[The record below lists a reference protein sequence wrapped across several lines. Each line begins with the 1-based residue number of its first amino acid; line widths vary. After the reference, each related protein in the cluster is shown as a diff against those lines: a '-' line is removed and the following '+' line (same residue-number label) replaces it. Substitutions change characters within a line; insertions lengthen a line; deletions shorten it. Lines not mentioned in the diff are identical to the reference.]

1 MNTLE
6 RRQWRRSGVFIV
18 NCEHILN
25 FILIVNFENIVKTN
39 TIEDKIGYIM
49 GYVVVFQVQTKFI
62 NK

>member
-25 FILIVNFENIVKTN
+25 FILIANFENIVETN

-49 GYVVVFQVQTKFI
+49 GYVVVFQMQTKFI